1 MRRRHKRVAV
11 TKPVSKGLRT
21 CVGCL
26 EKFEPECL
34 VRVVVDPSG
43 AFLVD
48 RLQKAPGRGAYVCYD
63 AACLAKA
70 EKNRG
75 FQRALKTPQTMV
87 SAADITV
94 QIEAFLDKRVID
106 LLSIAAVAKETVSG
120 MDALSRATNLVSGY
134 VIATDVASATEQKVR
149 RWASAAAVPVVVYEQ
164 AETLGQTQGK
174 PARVV
179 IGVCEASRFQ
189 AIMTAIDRRNR
200 VLVAASDRNS

>member
-26 EKFEPECL
+26 EKFEPENL
-34 VRVVVDPSG
+34 VRVVVDPRG
-43 AFLVD
+43 RVLMD

-75 FQRALKTPQTMV
+75 FQRALKTPQSVV
-87 SAADITV
+87 SAAEMSL
-94 QIEAFLDKRVID
+94 QIEEFLDKRIID

-120 MDALSRATNLVSGY
+120 MDALSRATNLVSGF
-134 VIATDVASATEQKVR
+134 VIATDVALATEEKVR
-149 RWASAAAVPVVVYEQ
+149 RWARAAEVLHCGVRTSGNAGANPSVSPLAWSLECVRQVASEQ
-164 AETLGQTQGK
+164 
-174 PARVV
+174 
-179 IGVCEASRFQ
+179 
-189 AIMTAIDRRNR
+189 
-200 VLVAASDRNS
+200 